1 MSFNKRYLDKDRIM
15 DTINSNGSISK
26 LVNADSLIC
35 DYWSSRFI
43 DNYDFKKY
51 QKLRDKLNIDVQFS
65 SKLNSTYEHENFDK
79 INKISNLSNV
89 LENLI
94 SNPSWLEVIIT
105 LQLLGNEEI
114 DEDSRGKFDKL
125 KNICINKIVA
135 YYTTE
140 SRDKII
146 NNILI

>member
-1 MSFNKRYLDKDRIM
+1 MGFNKRYLDKDKIM
-15 DTINSNGSISK
+15 DTINSNGSISR
-26 LVNADSLIC
+26 LVNADMLIC
-35 DYWSSRFI
+35 DSWSTKFM

-51 QKLRDKLNIDVQFS
+51 QKLRDKLNNDVQFS
-65 SKLNSTYEHENFDK
+65 SKLNNTYEHENFDE

-94 SNPSWLEVIIT
+94 NNPSWLEVIIT
-105 LQLLGNEEI
+105 LQILGNEEI
-114 DEDSRGKFDKL
+114 DEYSRGKFDKL
-125 KNICINKIVA
+125 KNICINKIIN